1 MYIYYHIYS
10 CSTHFSFASLYVWF
24 SRFVLHGAALALP
37 GTFVPGRVGFWVS
50 LSMARQCSIRN
61 CCHMSI
67 YEYMYIYKYVCM

>member
-37 GTFVPGRVGFWVS
+37 GTFVPFFPSVS
-50 LSMARQCSIRN
+50 VFSK
-61 CCHMSI
+61 
-67 YEYMYIYKYVCM
+67 KYHAVSGMPASVKTFTFLRSSGKA